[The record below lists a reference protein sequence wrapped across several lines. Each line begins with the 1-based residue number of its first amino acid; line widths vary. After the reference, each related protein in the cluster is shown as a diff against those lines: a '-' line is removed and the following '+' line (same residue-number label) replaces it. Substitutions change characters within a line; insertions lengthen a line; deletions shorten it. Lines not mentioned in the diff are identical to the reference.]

1 MIRIIKATE
10 NNIDDT
16 ICLRMEMLREVNSLP
31 EDHTFGES
39 FISGTKAYFLSETQ
53 TTYLA
58 YEDEAVACATICYY
72 DVMPTVSHPSGKR
85 AHIMNVYT
93 KKDLRKQGIASTLLY
108 MLIDEAKEKG
118 VTEITLYAADN
129 VKSLYYKNGF
139 LKSEEGMVMDIN
151 RMLRLNIER
160 AERTG
165 CKLQHC

>member
-1 MIRIIKATE
+1 MIRIIKAAE
-10 NNIDDT
+10 KNIDDV
-16 ICLRMEMLREVNSLP
+16 IRLRLEMLREVNSLP
-31 EDHTFGES
+31 GDYSFGES
-39 FISGTKAYFLSETQ
+39 FVSSSKSFFLGSSQ

-58 YEDEAVACATICYY
+58 YEDEAVGCTSICYY
-72 DVMPTVSHPSGKR
+72 DVMPTYAHPSGKR

-93 KKDLRKQGIASTLLY
+93 KKDFRKQGIASTLLY

-118 VTEITLYAADN
+118 VTEITLDAADD